1 LVSAIAIYLLAGY
14 FLGGIRPGPS
24 GAACCY
30 EEAIA
35 RKRKAELKAH
45 AAQVIDA
52 LEAIRLRRPG

>member
-1 LVSAIAIYLLAGY
+1 MAPPALVSAIAIYLLAGY

-24 GAACCY
+24 GVTVGKL
-30 EEAIA
+30 
-35 RKRKAELKAH
+35 KRKAELKAH